1 MKLKYNIDDKI
12 KLINIDEKTDFS
24 LGPSIC
30 LSKKF
35 GDITRNQSWYKLGYK
50 LVNTKKVFNFIK
62 VKKNIQSLIFNMI
75 YETNKNVNKNEF
87 ILEN

>member
-12 KLINIDEKTDFS
+12 KLINIDEKTNFS

-35 GDITRNQSWYKLGYK
+35 GDITRISLEFR
-50 LVNTKKVFNFIK
+50 LFNDI
-62 VKKNIQSLIFNMI
+62 
-75 YETNKNVNKNEF
+75 
-87 ILEN
+87 